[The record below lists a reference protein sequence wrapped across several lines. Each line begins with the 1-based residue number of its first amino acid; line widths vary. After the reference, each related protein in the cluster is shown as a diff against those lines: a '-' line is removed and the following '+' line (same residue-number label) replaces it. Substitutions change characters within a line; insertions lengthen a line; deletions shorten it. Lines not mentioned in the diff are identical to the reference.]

1 MKHSQTIGILL
12 TLLLFFCTTQPF
24 VIIESRNWVV
34 TGWDAGATNF
44 GQSGKFLMYV
54 GILAIVF
61 FALPSLS
68 AKRFNMAWAALL
80 VAWSFR
86 NYLVLSACAMGEC
99 PQKQWALY
107 ACIVLSIGILIMTFL
122 PKLKTK

>member
-1 MKHSQTIGILL
+1 MKHSQTIGIIL

-24 VIIESRNWVV
+24 VIIESKNWVV

-44 GQSGKFLMYV
+44 GQSGKFLFYI

-61 FALPSLS
+61 FAIPSINV
-68 AKRFNMAWAALL
+68 KRFNMAWGAL
-80 VAWSFR
+80 
-86 NYLVLSACAMGEC
+86 LVLSACAMGEC

-107 ACIVLSIGILIMTFL
+107 ACIILSAGILIMTFL